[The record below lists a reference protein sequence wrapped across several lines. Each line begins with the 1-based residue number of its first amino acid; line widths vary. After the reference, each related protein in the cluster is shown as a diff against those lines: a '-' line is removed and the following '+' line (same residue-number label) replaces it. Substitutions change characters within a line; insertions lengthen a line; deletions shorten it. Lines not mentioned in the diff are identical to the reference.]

1 MSDLSITE
9 QIYSDSYTDI
19 LVPRSLLNAQGFQ
32 EIFGSY
38 NSLELGTEYGVLL
51 LPREN
56 TPENYLEAAFYNS
69 IPKLY
74 TPLSTESLTVSGI
87 PQVERQP
94 ALSLTGRG
102 VLIGFLDTGID
113 YTHPAFR
120 DAQGKTRILSIWDQT
135 VENGPHPTLYPYGA
149 EYTKDDIDRALAS
162 EAPLKIV
169 PSRDTTGHGT
179 HLAGVAAGTPDPAAE
194 FSGAAPDSMIL
205 VVKLKPAKPHL
216 MDYFRIYPDAQAYQ
230 ENDLMAAMN
239 YLVRA
244 AQKYQMP
251 LVICIGLGSNQGSHD
266 GYMPLC
272 KTLTALSNLSGVVPV
287 VGCGNETGRAHHYY
301 GSMQQDGQVH
311 TAEIRVPENSSG
323 FSLELWGQ
331 APAVFS
337 VGFQSPVGEVIPKI
351 PARLGQ
357 SEDISFLLER
367 TKIQVNY
374 EIVQPVSGDQLIFMR
389 FFDPT
394 PGIWNINVYSSNTT
408 FNEEFHM
415 WLPITGFSSPDIV
428 FLAPNPYTTLTTPSV
443 SSGAISVSTYDAAT
457 KSLYI
462 HSGRGYGRLG
472 SIKPEL
478 CSPGVALTGP
488 GRTES
493 YIEQTGSSQAAALTA
508 GACAL
513 LLQWGLKREPVRYYT
528 ASEIKSFLI
537 RGATRSRE
545 LSYPNREWGYGA
557 LNVYQVFTSLMG
569 I

>member
-1 MSDLSITE
+1 MATSTITE
-9 QIYSDSYTDI
+9 QIYSDNYTDI
-19 LVPRSLLNAQGFQ
+19 LIPRPLLNAGGFG
-32 EIFGSY
+32 EIFSEY
-38 NSLELGTEYGVLL
+38 YTLDLGTEYSVIF

-56 TPENYLEAAFYNS
+56 APENYLEAAFYNS

-74 TPLSTESLTVSGI
+74 TPLSTEALSVSGI
-87 PQVERQP
+87 PQAAQQP

-113 YTHPAFR
+113 YTHPAFL
-120 DAQGKTRILSIWDQT
+120 DAQGNTRILSIWDQT
-135 VENGPHPTLYPYGA
+135 LQDGPHPALYPYGA
-149 EYTKDDIDRALAS
+149 EFSKEDIDRALRS
-162 EAPLKIV
+162 ENPWEIV
-169 PSRDTTGHGT
+169 PSRDTSGHGT

-194 FSGAAPDSMIL
+194 FSGAAPESSIL
-205 VVKLKPAKPHL
+205 AVKLKPAKAHL
-216 MDYFRIYPDAQAYQ
+216 IEYFRVSAGAEAYQ
-230 ENDLMAAMN
+230 ENDMLAAMN

-244 AQKYQMP
+244 AQGLKMP

-272 KTLTALSNLSGVVPV
+272 KTLTALGNLSGVVPV
-287 VGCGNETGRAHHYY
+287 AGCGNETGRAHHYY
-301 GSMQQDGQVH
+301 GSMQQNGEVH
-311 TAEIRVPENSSG
+311 TAEIRVPENSTG

-337 VGFQSPVGEVIPKI
+337 IGFKSPVGEIIPRI

-357 SEDISFLLER
+357 SENISFILER
-367 TKIQVNY
+367 TRIQVNY

-389 FFDPT
+389 FFYPT

-415 WLPITGFSSPDIV
+415 WLPITGFTNPDVV

-443 SSGAISVSTYDAAT
+443 SPGAISVSTYDAVS

-478 CSPGVALTGP
+478 CAPGVNLTGP
-488 GRTES
+488 GPVGS
-493 YIEQTGSSQAAALTA
+493 YVNRTGSSQSTALTA

-513 LLQWGLKREPVRYYT
+513 LLEWGLKREPVRYYT

-569 I
+569 M